1 LLRSASAGRADESEF
16 ASSPAVSSSA
26 VGSLASSEVAASLS
40 AEAARDDCP
49 WPDPSSESAFDQ
61 PARARPSAAI
71 PAAGLIAKLF
81 VFIVLTVTANLLGA
95 CVAERSLIWAVEGV
109 SNRQV
114 LTCELL
120 FAELGF

>member
-1 LLRSASAGRADESEF
+1 ESLLRSASAGRADESEF

-26 VGSLASSEVAASLS
+26 VGSLASSEAPASLS
-40 AEAARDDCP
+40 AEAAGDDC
-49 WPDPSSESAFDQ
+49 PSSESAFEQ

-71 PAAGLIAKLF
+71 PAAVLIAKLF
-81 VFIVLTVTANLLGA
+81 VFIVLTVTANRLGA
-95 CVAERSLIWAVEGV
+95 CVSERSLIWAVEGV

>member
-1 LLRSASAGRADESEF
+1 MLFRS
-16 ASSPAVSSSA
+16 
-26 VGSLASSEVAASLS
+26 ASLS
-40 AEAARDDCP
+40 AEAAGDDCP
-49 WPDPSSESAFDQ
+49 SPDPSSESAFEQ

-71 PAAGLIAKLF
+71 PAAVLIAKLF
-81 VFIVLTVTANLLGA
+81 VFIVLTVTANRLGA
-95 CVAERSLIWAVEGV
+95 CVSERSLIWAVEGV